1 MTGTGT
7 YFFPGDPPCLL
18 ILRAVEPAV
27 LTVEKIISI
36 VVKRVDACIER
47 APELRSPLALM
58 LQEIYADATPT

>member
-18 ILRAVEPAV
+18 IRRAVEQAE

-36 VVKRVDACIER
+36 VVKRVEACIER
-47 APELRSPLALM
+47 APELRHPLWLM
-58 LQEIYADATPT
+58 LKEIRADATPT